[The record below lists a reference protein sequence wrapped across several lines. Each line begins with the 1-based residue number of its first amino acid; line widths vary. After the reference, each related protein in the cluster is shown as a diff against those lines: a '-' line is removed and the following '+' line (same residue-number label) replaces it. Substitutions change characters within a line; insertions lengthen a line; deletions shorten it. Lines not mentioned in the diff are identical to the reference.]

1 MNTFKQYSR
10 LMLGALLVL
19 LSLMLIFVVGYAQA
33 LKSYQQQSRDAI
45 LAQTEAARIGI
56 EQVLNSGV
64 PLPDIAG
71 LEKVLAPIADADSSV
86 VDIRVISGQQELYRY
101 TDESMLGSLV
111 SIPLNNK
118 FTQVGAL
125 EVMLSDHEIAKTI
138 DGHFKPMLGL
148 VLFLT
153 AAFVFFVLRSAN
165 PKIYFTAFGGVF
177 LAMST
182 SVFLMV
188 GALYK
193 SGLENKADSMANIV
207 TQRLAPVLSAGI
219 GYEQVSGIDRMLD
232 SFRQSNPEVSSISV
246 SQGNTMIAKS
256 QARADSMAVESMA
269 AFLVEDTKGSQVTV
283 AFDPKALLAQLL
295 KTLKNFAI
303 LFAGCAFICF
313 AFVRLL
319 CHSKAQSDNEAVLAK
334 VKPLLLVTVLM
345 ESLMA
350 PVLPQYLTQVA
361 VESGA
366 SESWSS
372 YFFTLYFVGF
382 AATLLPVARLLEV
395 WDIRKVLGS
404 GIVLSSLGCLLL
416 AYDSQLMTVLVA
428 RLISGVGQATIFIAV
443 QGYILRCSD
452 QSNKTQAAGIIVFC
466 FNAGFISGAAI
477 GALLADTVG
486 VQGIF
491 MLAVFVGG
499 LMYLFA
505 LTLPSMAMQATKQG
519 TLKENFTAM
528 VKDASALMRV
538 PSFMRTMLLVGIPT
552 KMMLTG
558 VVFFAVPILLSNA
571 GVERESIGQVLMAYA
586 FSVLFVSG
594 KVSPMIDRVG
604 SAKWALCLGS
614 GVGAVSLILL
624 SFSFRFEDITYLV
637 LLATFAM
644 LVMGISHG
652 LINAPVVT
660 HVVTSTQ
667 GANANSVASTYR
679 FLERLGHVLGSIV
692 VGALLTHLGHTWAFF
707 TLSIF
712 FGFAGATMWLLDRT
726 PSMEGQ
732 S

>member
-350 PVLPQYLTQVA
+350 PVLPQYLTQIA

-707 TLSIF
+707 ILSIF

>member
-111 SIPLNNK
+111 SISLNNK

>member
-1 MNTFKQYSR
+1 MNSFKQYSR
-10 LMLGALLVL
+10 LLLGALLVL

-56 EQVLNSGV
+56 EQVLSSGV
-64 PLPDIAG
+64 PLQDFAG
-71 LEKVLAPIADADSSV
+71 LEKVLSPIAKADSSV

-101 TDESMLGSLV
+101 TDDNFVGSLV
-111 SIPLNNK
+111 TIPLSNK
-118 FTQVGAL
+118 FAQVGAL
-125 EVMLSDHEIAKTI
+125 EIWLSDEEIERSI
-138 DGHFKPMLGL
+138 DRHFQPMVLL
-148 VLFLT
+148 VVLLT
-153 AAFVFFVLRSAN
+153 AAFIFFVLRSQN

-177 LAMST
+177 LAMSA
-182 SVFLMV
+182 SVLLMV

-193 SGLENKADSMANIV
+193 SGLEHKADSMANIV
-207 TQRLAPVLSAGI
+207 TQRLAPVLNAGI
-219 GYEQVSGIDRMLD
+219 SYRQVSGIDEMLD

-246 SQGNTMIAKS
+246 AQGPELIAKS
-256 QARADSMAVESMA
+256 KAQNSMSVDEMA
-269 AFLVEDTKGSQVTV
+269 EFLVSDAKGNEVTV
-283 AFDPKALLAQLL
+283 AFFPKVLFAQLVR
-295 KTLKNFAI
+295 TLKNFAI

-313 AFVRLL
+313 AFIRLL
-319 CHSKAQSDNEAVLAK
+319 SHSEQQPKNDIVLAQ

-350 PVLPQYLTQVA
+350 PVLPQYLTQIA
-361 VESGA
+361 VENGA
-366 SESWSS
+366 GESWSS

-382 AATLLPVARLLEV
+382 AATLLPVSRLVEV
-395 WDIRKVLGS
+395 FDIRKVLGV
-404 GIVLSSLGCLLL
+404 GILLSAAGCLLL
-416 AYDSQLMTVLVA
+416 AYESQLAMVLIA
-428 RLISGVGQATIFIAV
+428 RFTSGVGQATIFIAV

-491 MLAVFVGG
+491 MLSALVGG

-505 LTLPSMAMQATKQG
+505 LSLPSMIPQG
-519 TLKENFTAM
+519 NAQGSLKENLTM
-528 VKDASALMRV
+528 MLKDSAALMRV

-558 VVFFAVPILLSNA
+558 VVFFAVPILLSDV

-586 FSVLFVSG
+586 FSVLFISG
-594 KVSPMIDRVG
+594 KVSPMIDRIG

-614 GVGAVSLILL
+614 IVGAVALAILSAAFL
-624 SFSFRFEDITYLV
+624 FEDITYLV
-637 LLATFAM
+637 LVATFAM
-644 LVMGISHG
+644 LVMGVSHG
-652 LINAPVVT
+652 FINAPVVT
-660 HVVTSTQ
+660 HVVTTTQ
-667 GANANSVASTYR
+667 GVNANSVASTYR

-692 VGALLTHLGHTWAFF
+692 VGALLTHLGTDYAFFALSAFF
-707 TLSIF
+707 TL
-712 FGFAGATMWLLDRT
+712 AGLLMWLFDRGAQK
-726 PSMEGQ
+726 EAKA
-732 S
+732 

>member
-1 MNTFKQYSR
+1 
-10 LMLGALLVL
+10 MLGALLVL

-350 PVLPQYLTQVA
+350 PVLPQYLTQIA

-505 LTLPSMAMQATKQG
+505 LTLPSLAMPATKQG
-519 TLKENFTAM
+519 TLTEHFTAM
-528 VKDASALMRV
+528 VKDASALLRV
-538 PSFMRTMLLVGIPT
+538 PSFTLTIVLVGIPT
-552 KMMLTG
+552 ELLLTG
-558 VVFFAVPILLSNA
+558 GVFFAVPT
-571 GVERESIGQVLMAYA
+571 V
-586 FSVLFVSG
+586 
-594 KVSPMIDRVG
+594 
-604 SAKWALCLGS
+604 
-614 GVGAVSLILL
+614 
-624 SFSFRFEDITYLV
+624 
-637 LLATFAM
+637 
-644 LVMGISHG
+644 
-652 LINAPVVT
+652 
-660 HVVTSTQ
+660 
-667 GANANSVASTYR
+667 
-679 FLERLGHVLGSIV
+679 
-692 VGALLTHLGHTWAFF
+692 
-707 TLSIF
+707 
-712 FGFAGATMWLLDRT
+712 
-726 PSMEGQ
+726 
-732 S
+732 

>member
-1 MNTFKQYSR
+1 
-10 LMLGALLVL
+10 
-19 LSLMLIFVVGYAQA
+19 
-33 LKSYQQQSRDAI
+33 
-45 LAQTEAARIGI
+45 
-56 EQVLNSGV
+56 
-64 PLPDIAG
+64 
-71 LEKVLAPIADADSSV
+71 
-86 VDIRVISGQQELYRY
+86 
-101 TDESMLGSLV
+101 
-111 SIPLNNK
+111 
-118 FTQVGAL
+118 
-125 EVMLSDHEIAKTI
+125 
-138 DGHFKPMLGL
+138 
-148 VLFLT
+148 
-153 AAFVFFVLRSAN
+153 
-165 PKIYFTAFGGVF
+165 
-177 LAMST
+177 
-182 SVFLMV
+182 
-188 GALYK
+188 
-193 SGLENKADSMANIV
+193 
-207 TQRLAPVLSAGI
+207 
-219 GYEQVSGIDRMLD
+219 
-232 SFRQSNPEVSSISV
+232 
-246 SQGNTMIAKS
+246 
-256 QARADSMAVESMA
+256 
-269 AFLVEDTKGSQVTV
+269 
-283 AFDPKALLAQLL
+283 
-295 KTLKNFAI
+295 
-303 LFAGCAFICF
+303 
-313 AFVRLL
+313 
-319 CHSKAQSDNEAVLAK
+319 
-334 VKPLLLVTVLM
+334 
-345 ESLMA
+345 
-350 PVLPQYLTQVA
+350 
-361 VESGA
+361 
-366 SESWSS
+366 
-372 YFFTLYFVGF
+372 
-382 AATLLPVARLLEV
+382 
-395 WDIRKVLGS
+395 
-404 GIVLSSLGCLLL
+404 
-416 AYDSQLMTVLVA
+416 MTVLVA

>member
-519 TLKENFTAM
+519 TLKENFAAM

-726 PSMEGQ
+726 PSMEGL

>member
-558 VVFFAVPILLSNA
+558 IVFFAVPILLSNA

-637 LLATFAM
+637 LLATVAM

>member
-1 MNTFKQYSR
+1 MFKQYSR

-19 LSLMLIFVVGYAQA
+19 SSLMLIFVVGYAQA

-71 LEKVLAPIADADSSV
+71 LEKVLSPIADADSSV

-182 SVFLMV
+182 SVFFMV

-505 LTLPSMAMQATKQG
+505 LTLPSMAMQATKKG

-538 PSFMRTMLLVGIPT
+538 PSFMRTILLVGIPT

-637 LLATFAM
+637 LIATFAM

-692 VGALLTHLGHTWAFF
+692 VGALLTHLGHSWAFF

>member
-319 CHSKAQSDNEAVLAK
+319 CHSKTQSDNEAVLAK

-726 PSMEGQ
+726 SSMEGQ

>member
-45 LAQTEAARIGI
+45 LAQTEAAKIGI

-71 LEKVLAPIADADSSV
+71 LEKVLSPIADADSSV

-101 TDESMLGSLV
+101 TDESMHGSLV

-138 DGHFKPMLGL
+138 DGQFKPMLGL

-182 SVFLMV
+182 SVFFMV

-256 QARADSMAVESMA
+256 QARADSMVVESMA

-395 WDIRKVLGS
+395 WDIRKVLGA

-637 LLATFAM
+637 LIATFAM

-679 FLERLGHVLGSIV
+679 FLERLGHVLGAIV
-692 VGALLTHLGHTWAFF
+692 VGALLTHLGHSWAFF

>member
-71 LEKVLAPIADADSSV
+71 LEKVLSPIADADSSV

-148 VLFLT
+148 VLLLT

-256 QARADSMAVESMA
+256 EARADSMAVESMA

-319 CHSKAQSDNEAVLAK
+319 CHSKAQSHNEAVLAK

-505 LTLPSMAMQATKQG
+505 LTLPSMAIQATKQG

-614 GVGAVSLILL
+614 GVGAFSLILL
-624 SFSFRFEDITYLV
+624 SFSFRFEDITHLV

>member
-10 LMLGALLVL
+10 LLLGALLVI
-19 LSLMLIFVVGYAQA
+19 LSLTLIFVVGYAQA
-33 LKSYQQQSRDAI
+33 LKSYQQQSRDAV

-56 EQVLNSGV
+56 EQVLSSGV
-64 PLPDIAG
+64 PLQDIAG
-71 LEKVLAPIADADSSV
+71 LEKVLSPIAKADSSV

-101 TDESMLGSLV
+101 TDERFVGSLV
-111 SIPLNNK
+111 TIPLSNK

-125 EVMLSDHEIAKTI
+125 EVLLSDHEIEKTI
-138 DGHFKPMLGL
+138 NARFQPMMVL
-148 VLFLT
+148 VIVLT
-153 AAFVFFVLRSAN
+153 AVFVFFVLRSEN
-165 PKIYFTAFGGVF
+165 PKTYFTAFGGVF
-177 LAMST
+177 LAMSA

-193 SGLENKADSMANIV
+193 SGLENKASSMANIV
-207 TQRLAPVLSAGI
+207 TQRLAPVLNAGI
-219 GYEQVSGIDRMLD
+219 SHHQVSGISEMLG

-246 SQGNTMIAKS
+246 SQGTEEIAKS
-256 QARADSMAVESMA
+256 SANGKGMSVENMAE
-269 AFLVEDTKGSQVTV
+269 FLIGDAKGNQVTV
-283 AFDPKALLAQLL
+283 AFYPKALLAQLVR
-295 KTLKNFAI
+295 TLKNFAI

-313 AFVRLL
+313 AFIRLL
-319 CHSKAQSDNEAVLAK
+319 SHSGQQPKNDTVLAQI
-334 VKPLLLVTVLM
+334 KPLLLVTVLM

-361 VESGA
+361 IESGA

-382 AATLLPVARLLEV
+382 AATLLPVSRLVEV
-395 WDIRKVLGS
+395 YDIRKVLGV
-404 GIVLSSLGCLLL
+404 GVLLSSAGCLLL
-416 AYDSQLMTVLVA
+416 AYDSQLITVLVA
-428 RLISGVGQATIFIAV
+428 RFISGVGQATIFIAV

-491 MLAVFVGG
+491 MLSVLVGG
-499 LMYLFA
+499 LMYLFS
-505 LTLPSMAMQATKQG
+505 LSLPSMVPQG
-519 TLKENFTAM
+519 SNSGSLKENLTM
-528 VKDASALMRV
+528 MLKDSAALMRV
-538 PSFMRTMLLVGIPT
+538 PAFMRTMLLVGIPT

-586 FSVLFVSG
+586 FSVLFISG
-594 KVSPMIDRVG
+594 KVSPMIDRIG

-614 GVGAVSLILL
+614 LVAAMSLGVL
-624 SFSFRFEDITYLV
+624 SVAFLFEDVTYLV
-637 LLATFAM
+637 LTATAAM
-644 LVMGISHG
+644 LVMGVSHG

-660 HVVTSTQ
+660 HVVTATQ

-692 VGALLTHLGHTWAFF
+692 VGILLTRLGNEYAFFALSAFF
-707 TLSIF
+707 TAAGFLMWIF
-712 FGFAGATMWLLDRT
+712 DRE
-726 PSMEGQ
+726 PKQEAVA
-732 S
+732 

>member
-1 MNTFKQYSR
+1 MNMFKQYSR

-19 LSLMLIFVVGYAQA
+19 SSLMLIFVVGYAQA

-71 LEKVLAPIADADSSV
+71 LEKVLSPIADADSSV

-182 SVFLMV
+182 SVFFMV

-505 LTLPSMAMQATKQG
+505 LTLPSMAMQATKKG

-538 PSFMRTMLLVGIPT
+538 PSFMRTILLVGIPT

-637 LLATFAM
+637 LIATFAM

-692 VGALLTHLGHTWAFF
+692 VGALLTHLGHSWAFF

>member
-1 MNTFKQYSR
+1 MNMFKQYSR

-19 LSLMLIFVVGYAQA
+19 SSLMLIFVVGYAQA

-71 LEKVLAPIADADSSV
+71 LEKVLSPIADADSSV

-182 SVFLMV
+182 SVFFMV

-505 LTLPSMAMQATKQG
+505 LTLPSMAMQATKKG

-637 LLATFAM
+637 LIATFAM

-692 VGALLTHLGHTWAFF
+692 VGALLTHLGHSWAFF

>member
-350 PVLPQYLTQVA
+350 PVLPQYLTQIA

-404 GIVLSSLGCLLL
+404 GIILSSLGCLLL

>member
-1 MNTFKQYSR
+1 MNMFKQYSR

-19 LSLMLIFVVGYAQA
+19 SSLMLIFVVGYAQA

-71 LEKVLAPIADADSSV
+71 LEKVLSPIADADSSV

-182 SVFLMV
+182 SVFFMV

-637 LLATFAM
+637 LIATFAM

-692 VGALLTHLGHTWAFF
+692 VGALLTHLGHSWAFF

>member
-319 CHSKAQSDNEAVLAK
+319 CHSKTQSDNEAVLAK

>member
-153 AAFVFFVLRSAN
+153 ATFVFFVLRSAN

-350 PVLPQYLTQVA
+350 PVLPQYLTQIA

-732 S
+732 P

>member
-1 MNTFKQYSR
+1 MNAFKQYSR
-10 LMLGALLVL
+10 LLLGALLVL

-56 EQVLNSGV
+56 EQVLSSGV
-64 PLPDIAG
+64 PLQDFAG
-71 LEKVLAPIADADSSV
+71 LEKVLSPLAKADSSV

-101 TDESMLGSLV
+101 TDDNFVGSLV
-111 SIPLNNK
+111 TIPLSNK

-125 EVMLSDHEIAKTI
+125 EIWLSNEEIERSI
-138 DGHFKPMLGL
+138 DRHFQPMVLL
-148 VLFLT
+148 VVLLT
-153 AAFVFFVLRSAN
+153 AAFIFFVLRSQN

-177 LAMST
+177 LAMSA
-182 SVFLMV
+182 SVLLMV

-193 SGLENKADSMANIV
+193 SGLEHKADSMANIV
-207 TQRLAPVLSAGI
+207 TQRLAPVLNAGI
-219 GYEQVSGIDRMLD
+219 SYRQVSGIDEMLD

-246 SQGNTMIAKS
+246 AQGAELIAKS
-256 QARADSMAVESMA
+256 KAKNSMSVDEMA
-269 AFLVEDTKGSQVTV
+269 EFLVSDAKGNEVTV
-283 AFDPKALLAQLL
+283 AFFPKVLFAQLVR
-295 KTLKNFAI
+295 TLKNFAI

-313 AFVRLL
+313 AFIRLL
-319 CHSKAQSDNEAVLAK
+319 SHSEQQPKNDIVLAQ

-350 PVLPQYLTQVA
+350 PVLPQYLTQIA
-361 VESGA
+361 VENSA

-382 AATLLPVARLLEV
+382 AATLLPVSRLVEV
-395 WDIRKVLGS
+395 FDIRKVLGV
-404 GIVLSSLGCLLL
+404 GILLSAAGCLLL
-416 AYDSQLMTVLVA
+416 AYESQLAMVLLA
-428 RLISGVGQATIFIAV
+428 RFTSGVGQATIFIAV

-491 MLAVFVGG
+491 MLSAFVGG
-499 LMYLFA
+499 LIYLFA
-505 LTLPSMAMQATKQG
+505 LSLPSMIASGNIQG
-519 TLKENFTAM
+519 SLKENLTM
-528 VKDASALMRV
+528 MLKDSTALMRV

-558 VVFFAVPILLSNA
+558 VVFFAVPILLSSV

-586 FSVLFVSG
+586 FSVLFISG
-594 KVSPMIDRVG
+594 KVSPTIDRIG

-614 GVGAVSLILL
+614 IVGAVALAILSAAFL
-624 SFSFRFEDITYLV
+624 LEDITYLV
-637 LLATFAM
+637 LAATFAM
-644 LVMGISHG
+644 LVMGVAHG
-652 LINAPVVT
+652 FINAPVVT
-660 HVVTSTQ
+660 HVVTTTQ
-667 GANANSVASTYR
+667 GVNANSVASTYR
-679 FLERLGHVLGSIV
+679 FLERLGHVLGSVV
-692 VGALLTHLGHTWAFF
+692 VGVLLTHLGTEYAF
-707 TLSIF
+707 LSLSVF
-712 FGFAGATMWLLDRT
+712 FILAGLLMWLFDR
-726 PSMEGQ
+726 SASKGAKA
-732 S
+732 

>member
-1 MNTFKQYSR
+1 MFKQYSR

-19 LSLMLIFVVGYAQA
+19 SSLMLIFVVGYAQA

-71 LEKVLAPIADADSSV
+71 LEKVLSPIADADSSV

-182 SVFLMV
+182 SVFFMV

-528 VKDASALMRV
+528 VKDASALMRI

-637 LLATFAM
+637 LIATFAM

-692 VGALLTHLGHTWAFF
+692 VGALLTHLGHSWAFF

>member
-1 MNTFKQYSR
+1 MNMFKQYSR

-19 LSLMLIFVVGYAQA
+19 SSLMLIFVVGYAQA

-71 LEKVLAPIADADSSV
+71 LEKVLSPIADADSSV

-118 FTQVGAL
+118 FSQVGAL

-182 SVFLMV
+182 SVFFMV

-637 LLATFAM
+637 LIATFAM

-692 VGALLTHLGHTWAFF
+692 VGALLTHLGHSWAFF

>member
-350 PVLPQYLTQVA
+350 PVLPQYLTQIA